1 MDGISA
7 TSCRCSSV
15 VFVGNIPYQASER
28 ELRDACE
35 EIGPV
40 ASLRVAADKGTG
52 RPRGFAFCEY
62 LDDETARSAC
72 RNLHGHPLHGRA
84 LRVGIAAPEQQQQQ
98 GRRRVGDDD
107 PSLPV
112 GVEGATHAASQV
124 SGTPSAAVT
133 RYLAGMSRR
142 QLRELLDAVAMEPAE
157 SVERAKREFRGLAT
171 LIEQAGILID
181 MAAASDAG
189 AAGKRPGG
197 LPESGQGAPSKVR
210 KLDDGTS
217 VAWTVPGVVACR

>member
-1 MDGISA
+1 MDDITA

-15 VFVGNIPYQASER
+15 VFVGNIPYQASGE

-40 ASLRVAADKGTG
+40 VSLRVAADKGTG

-84 LRVGIAAPEQQQQQ
+84 LRVGIAAPEQQQ
-98 GRRRVGDDD
+98 GCRRVGGDD

-112 GVEGATHAASQV
+112 GVEGAAHAASQV

-133 RYLAGMSRR
+133 RYLAGLSRR
-142 QLRELLDAVAMEPAE
+142 QLREFLDAVAMEPAE

-171 LIEQAGILID
+171 LIEQAGILLD

-197 LPESGQGAPSKVR
+197 LPESGRGAPPKVR

-217 VAWTVPGVVACR
+217 VAWTVAGVVACR

>member
-1 MDGISA
+1 MDGITG

-40 ASLRVAADKGTG
+40 ASLRVAADKDTG

-84 LRVGIAAPEQQQQQ
+84 LRVAIAAPEQQQ

-133 RYLAGMSRR
+133 RYLAGLSRR
-142 QLRELLDAVAMEPAE
+142 QLRELLDSVAREPAE

-171 LIEQAGILID
+171 LIEQAGILLD

-217 VAWTVPGVVACR
+217 VPWTVPRVVVCR